1 MYPFTLFLSFGG
13 GFKLAILDKGLF
25 RKQKLAHHGCGIAGR
40 VTVER
45 DGFSLGD
52 DEVGRVLQD
61 DRGRVGLRVRVLGM
75 DGQQVRV
82 AEVI

>member
-1 MYPFTLFLSFGG
+1 MGTAFSRARYLGN
-13 GFKLAILDKGLF
+13 
-25 RKQKLAHHGCGIAGR
+25 KLAHHGCGIAGR
-40 VTVER
+40 VAVER

>member
-1 MYPFTLFLSFGG
+1 MYPFTLFLPFGG
-13 GFKLAILDKGLF
+13 GFKLAILDKGTF
-25 RKQKLAHHGCGIAGR
+25 REHKLAHHGCGIAGR
-40 VTVER
+40 VAVER

>member
-1 MYPFTLFLSFGG
+1 M
-13 GFKLAILDKGLF
+13 
-25 RKQKLAHHGCGIAGR
+25 
-40 VTVER
+40 TVER

-52 DEVGRVLQD
+52 DEVGGVLQD

-75 DGQQVRV
+75 QRQQVRV